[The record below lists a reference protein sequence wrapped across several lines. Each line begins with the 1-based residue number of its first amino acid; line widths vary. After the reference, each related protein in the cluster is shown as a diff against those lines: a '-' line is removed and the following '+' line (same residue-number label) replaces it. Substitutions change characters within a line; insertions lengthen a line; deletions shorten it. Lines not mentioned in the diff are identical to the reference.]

1 MHIISASWT
10 IDSPEDETDRQDLEA
25 AIVEAAK
32 ANILMFC
39 SASDRGGGKQNA
51 TYPSKATPRIFTI
64 GAASSSGSTEAWVGN
79 TENISFTFPG
89 SKVPL
94 SGGTLKPG
102 AANVV
107 REATGSSVATALAA
121 GLAAL
126 ILYCVQVRIM
136 LAPKDGPE
144 REKAKR
150 DFEALKKH
158 ENMMKA
164 FHDIGTTAESNH
176 KFIEVWEVFGK
187 QVEKKD
193 HYDRDRWIELISDAG
208 MTLCRKL

>member
-1 MHIISASWT
+1 M
-10 IDSPEDETDRQDLEA
+10 
-25 AIVEAAK
+25 
-32 ANILMFC
+32 
-39 SASDRGGGKQNA
+39 
-51 TYPSKATPRIFTI
+51 
-64 GAASSSGSTEAWVGN
+64 GN
-79 TENISFTFPG
+79 PENISFTFPG

-94 SGGTLKPG
+94 NGGALKPG

-136 LAPKDGPE
+136 LAPKEGPE
-144 REKAKR
+144 REKAKQ

-164 FHDIGTTAESNH
+164 FYDIGTTAESNH

-193 HYDRDRWIELISDAG
+193 HVDRDRWMELISDVG
-208 MTLCRKL
+208 TTLCRKL